1 MDTVCALCERPAHP
15 GSSLRLCLTHLL
27 EAHDEVDA
35 EFGVTDLLPSP
46 CAFCGSRL
54 GVRYPSGWLCA
65 VCELRVGEPPP
76 EDARTARVDVVYYL
90 RFRDRVKIGTSATP
104 RRRLAAIMHEELLAF
119 EPGDRHVEHQR
130 HVEFADVREGG
141 EWFSLTGDLAS
152 HIADVRSRIGEPW
165 AAYDRWLGDAY
176 RRLSS

>member
-1 MDTVCALCERPAHP
+1 MPASLPRPCRVC
-15 GSSLRLCLTHLL
+15 G
-27 EAHDEVDA
+27 
-35 EFGVTDLLPSP
+35 GVTGDRLDDAWY
-46 CAFCGSRL
+46 CDRCGWRL
-54 GVRYPSGWLCA
+54 G
-65 VCELRVGEPPP
+65 
-76 EDARTARVDVVYYL
+76 DAPDADLPRPRVDVVYYL

-104 RRRLAAIMHEELLAF
+104 RRRLAAIMHDELLAF

-130 HVEFADVREGG
+130 HVEFADLREGG
-141 EWFSLTGDLAS
+141 EWFTLTGDLAT